1 MIWVVLYFH
10 EEQKSIYN
18 VELWESQWLPKGESF
33 VFLNRKYIF
42 DNLSL
47 LTNKAWWGGENV
59 AKIDN
64 VKLRSAR
71 EELCLTQEQLAE
83 KANMSERYLRYFE
96 SGESNPSA
104 LLLYSISKALDKR
117 IDYFINEERGE

>member
-1 MIWVVLYFH
+1 M
-10 EEQKSIYN
+10 
-18 VELWESQWLPKGESF
+18 
-33 VFLNRKYIF
+33 
-42 DNLSL
+42 
-47 LTNKAWWGGENV
+47 GGENV

-71 EELCLTQEQLAE
+71 EELRLTQEQLAE
-83 KANMSERYLRYFE
+83 KANMSERYLRYLE